1 MGVEDVMLGCPGG
14 YGCASD
20 MAHAHAPG
28 RSLATDLLL
37 AGIVMLTT
45 CYIFD
50 KILILTMVRNNFSG
64 TTRTGSAHSTSTH
77 RCAPRS
83 KRINSRRLQQEARE
97 RQVMRS

>member
-1 MGVEDVMLGCPGG
+1 MLGCPGG

-64 TTRTGSAHSTSTH
+64 TARTGAG
-77 RCAPRS
+77 A
-83 KRINSRRLQQEARE
+83 LY
-97 RQVMRS
+97 